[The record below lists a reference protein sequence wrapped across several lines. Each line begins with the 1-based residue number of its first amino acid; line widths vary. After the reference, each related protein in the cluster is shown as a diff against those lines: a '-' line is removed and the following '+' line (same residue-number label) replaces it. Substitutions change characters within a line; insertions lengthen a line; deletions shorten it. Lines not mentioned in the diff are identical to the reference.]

1 MIASERARYILNRL
15 KEKEVVTLKEI
26 ADELGVSIAT
36 VRRDFEKLDEKG
48 LAVKVRSGATRA
60 SLPGPSVAPMVTS
73 EKSKEHIE
81 AKISIASKAASLVKD
96 GDCIFLDGGTT
107 IAPMIDFIQD
117 KKNPYRH
124 TQSSDSAARSEY
136 GRGHLFNRRPLQ
148 PFPCQHSRR
157 LCGKN
162 GLSVSL

>member
-60 SLPGPSVAPMVTS
+60 SLPGPSAAPN
-73 EKSKEHIE
+73 
-81 AKISIASKAASLVKD
+81 
-96 GDCIFLDGGTT
+96 F
-107 IAPMIDFIQD
+107 
-117 KKNPYRH
+117 YR
-124 TQSSDSAARSEY
+124 QQ
-136 GRGHLFNRRPLQ
+136 GRLSGQ
-148 PFPCQHSRR
+148 GRR
-157 LCGKN
+157 LYLFRRRDYNRSNDRFYSG
-162 GLSVSL
+162 

>member
-60 SLPGPSVAPMVTS
+60 SLPGPSAAPMVTS
-73 EKSKEHIE
+73 ENQRN
-81 AKISIASKAASLVKD
+81 ISRQK
-96 GDCIFLDGGTT
+96 FLS
-107 IAPMIDFIQD
+107 P
-117 KKNPYRH
+117 
-124 TQSSDSAARSEY
+124 ARP
-136 GRGHLFNRRPLQ
+136 PLW
-148 PFPCQHSRR
+148 SRTET
-157 LCGKN
+157 
-162 GLSVSL
+162 VSF

>member
-96 GDCIFLDGGTT
+96 GDCIF
-107 IAPMIDFIQD
+107 
-117 KKNPYRH
+117 
-124 TQSSDSAARSEY
+124 
-136 GRGHLFNRRPLQ
+136 
-148 PFPCQHSRR
+148 
-157 LCGKN
+157 
-162 GLSVSL
+162 

>member
-60 SLPGPSVAPMVTS
+60 SLPGPSAAPMVTS

-81 AKISIASKAASLVKD
+81 QK
-96 GDCIFLDGGTT
+96 FLS
-107 IAPMIDFIQD
+107 P
-117 KKNPYRH
+117 
-124 TQSSDSAARSEY
+124 ARP
-136 GRGHLFNRRPLQ
+136 PL
-148 PFPCQHSRR
+148 CQGRR
-157 LCGKN
+157 LYLFRRRDYNRSNDRFYSG
-162 GLSVSL
+162 

>member
-60 SLPGPSVAPMVTS
+60 SLPGAFGSP
-73 EKSKEHIE
+73 H
-81 AKISIASKAASLVKD
+81 
-96 GDCIFLDGGTT
+96 GN
-107 IAPMIDFIQD
+107 Q
-117 KKNPYRH
+117 
-124 TQSSDSAARSEY
+124 
-136 GRGHLFNRRPLQ
+136 
-148 PFPCQHSRR
+148 
-157 LCGKN
+157 
-162 GLSVSL
+162 